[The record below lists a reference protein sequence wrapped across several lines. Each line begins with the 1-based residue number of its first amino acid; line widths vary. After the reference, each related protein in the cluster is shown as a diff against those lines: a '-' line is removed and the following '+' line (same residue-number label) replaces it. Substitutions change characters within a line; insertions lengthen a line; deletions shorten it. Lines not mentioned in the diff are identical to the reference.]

1 MLDNFLEKKSFFE
14 IIHSEART
22 TKMTFR
28 MFDERCFKGEKIIHT
43 SRCMQKSE
51 GKREKKIDNKRKRE
65 EDDHVGGCSL
75 LTREICLLFVGRT
88 LNGQPLL
95 EFPMSSG
102 EPALEPLR
110 IKRATLWTRVE
121 FRHGHHYQRN
131 RQSQTNQRNIT
142 LWVFRVRCG
151 NTTHLRG
158 KVTLYFPFSR
168 DSFIYNYTYIQL
180 YMHIQ
185 IIQIITE

>member
-1 MLDNFLEKKSFFE
+1 MVL
-14 IIHSEART
+14 
-22 TKMTFR
+22 
-28 MFDERCFKGEKIIHT
+28 
-43 SRCMQKSE
+43 
-51 GKREKKIDNKRKRE
+51 
-65 EDDHVGGCSL
+65 
-75 LTREICLLFVGRT
+75 GRT

-121 FRHGHHYQRN
+121 FRQAHHYQHH
-131 RQSQTNQRNIT
+131 RQGQSNQRNIT

-158 KVTLYFPFSR
+158 KVITFYDERTFLGYR
-168 DSFIYNYTYIQL
+168 DAYYYILLLSNYQL
-180 YMHIQ
+180 NLR
-185 IIQIITE
+185 

>member
-1 MLDNFLEKKSFFE
+1 MEEKNSFQNPNDE
-14 IIHSEART
+14 NDVRT
-22 TKMTFR
+22 
-28 MFDERCFKGEKIIHT
+28 FDERCFKGEDYIRRDVYRKV
-43 SRCMQKSE
+43 M
-51 GKREKKIDNKRKRE
+51 GKEKKKIDNNETRGKRE
-65 EDDHVGGCSL
+65 TIVGGCSL

-158 KVTLYFPFSR
+158 KVTLYFLFSN
-168 DSFIYNYTYIQL
+168 SFIYNYMLCIVC
-180 YMHIQ
+180 I
-185 IIQIITE
+185 